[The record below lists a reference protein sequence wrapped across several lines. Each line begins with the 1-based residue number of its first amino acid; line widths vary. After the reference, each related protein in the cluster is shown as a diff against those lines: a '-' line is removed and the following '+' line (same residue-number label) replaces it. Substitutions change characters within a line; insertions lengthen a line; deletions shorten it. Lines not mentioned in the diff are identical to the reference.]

1 MLSDKR
7 DDIKLTI
14 SRNNNLNT
22 TTEKEWYM
30 LSDLMNKIDSKSVSS
45 DEAINSYNDI
55 VKKVKKSCKI
65 KTTKE

>member
-1 MLSDKR
+1 
-7 DDIKLTI
+7 
-14 SRNNNLNT
+14 
-22 TTEKEWYM
+22 M